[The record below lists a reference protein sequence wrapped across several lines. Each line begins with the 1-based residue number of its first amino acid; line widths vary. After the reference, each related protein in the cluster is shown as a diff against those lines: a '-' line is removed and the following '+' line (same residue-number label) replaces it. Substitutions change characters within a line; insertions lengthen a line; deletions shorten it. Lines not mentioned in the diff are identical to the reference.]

1 MKTIAMQKKL
11 LLWKFNG
18 RSLMLFAVIILGLN
32 SCITYTHLYDI
43 SKPLTLSPDE
53 ADTLSWDYFE
63 GMTEGEKIRVT
74 DKSKRSQ
81 DIMFT
86 SASEGM
92 LFGMAYKDAENI
104 KKVEPYEFSIPTKR
118 ISQVKEIG
126 KSKQLKNIER
136 PEIFHRDLYKL
147 KEGNRVMILK
157 KNGQLQY
164 LYFREF
170 KNGVVYGDTWGSNKN
185 DRNKIPTK
193 AIAIPISEIEEI
205 TVRRFNASRTGLLTA
220 SIVLT
225 SFVVIIIAYIV
236 DPVYLF

>member
-1 MKTIAMQKKL
+1 MQKKL

-18 RSLMLFAVIILGLN
+18 TSLMLFAVIVLVLN
-32 SCITYTHLYDI
+32 SCITYTHIYDI
-43 SKPLTLSPDE
+43 SKPLTLSLDE

-74 DKSKRSQ
+74 DKSKKSQ

-86 SASEGM
+86 SASGGM
-92 LFGMAYKDAENI
+92 LYGMAYKDADNF
-104 KKVEPYEFSIPTKR
+104 KKVDPYEFSIPIKR

-126 KSKQLKNIER
+126 KSKQLKNIEQ
-136 PEIFHRDLYKL
+136 PEIYHRDLYKL

-164 LYFREF
+164 LYFREI

-193 AIAIPISEIEEI
+193 AIAISISEIEEI

-225 SFVVIIIAYIV
+225 SFVVTIIAYIV